1 MTAEYPR
8 LFWRARAS
16 NPINA
21 WYTQQADGLSR
32 FADWHVF
39 WRGLSI
45 DRIDPA
51 IRYALGEPTD
61 LI

>member
-1 MTAEYPR
+1 MA
-8 LFWRARAS
+8 
-16 NPINA
+16 
-21 WYTQQADGLSR
+21 R

-39 WRGLSI
+39 WRGFPI

-51 IRYALGEPTD
+51 IRYALSEPTD